1 MRRWLAAGTLVGACL
16 LAWLI
21 ASRAAVPN
29 PTLATVAVG
38 MYPSAIAVDS
48 GAGRALVL
56 NLYDTTV
63 SVIDEI
69 TARVVATTTVG
80 SNGGAHPQD
89 LALDTR
95 LGHAFVT
102 TDDGEVSM
110 LDSRSG
116 RVLHVTRAGSGVGA
130 IAICERTGRAFIA
143 DLDAGSVAVIDAA
156 TGTLLRTVSVG
167 ASPVTIVCDAPA
179 RRVFVADQGDGTV
192 AVLDARSGR
201 PLRSLLVGDAPV
213 ALAISDRYRGLLVA
227 GAHGSLVGLD
237 IETGALRFRR
247 APFGQRLS
255 AIDLRVAADDPAGYA
270 LAGWGTRLLRI
281 DPRTGAT
288 RGAIRLP
295 SPLAA
300 LGVDPSIGYPIA
312 AVRGPIDARGD
323 PFGDGS
329 LVRIGPGGGIVDAVT
344 VAIDPSA
351 FAVDSARHRLFVVN
365 TNLNPD
371 GSVPHPR
378 PPPGTL
384 LTTLGAWL
392 RGWIPGIPP
401 ATFPPG
407 RSGSVTVLRLADL

>member
-1 MRRWLAAGTLVGACL
+1 MRRRASGAVMGACL
-16 LAWLI
+16 LLWLF
-21 ASRAAVPN
+21 ASRAAGPG
-29 PTLATVAVG
+29 PRLATVAVG
-38 MYPSAIAVDS
+38 MYPSAIAIDS
-48 GAGRALVL
+48 GAGRAMVL
-56 NLYDTTV
+56 NSYDTTV

-69 TARVVATTTVG
+69 AARVVATTSVG

-89 LALDTR
+89 LALDTH

-116 RVLHVTRAGSGVGA
+116 RVLHVVQAGLGLGA
-130 IAICERTGRAFIA
+130 IAVCERTGRVFITNI
-143 DLDAGSVAVIDAA
+143 DGGSVAVIDAA

-167 ASPVTIVCDAPA
+167 SSPVAIVCDA
-179 RRVFVADQGDGTV
+179 RVGRVFVANQGDGTI
-192 AVLDARSGR
+192 AVLDARSGH
-201 PLRSLLVGDAPV
+201 PLRSLAVDDAPV
-213 ALAISDRYRGLLVA
+213 TLAISDRFRELLVA

-237 IETGALRFRR
+237 TATGALRFCR
-247 APFGQRLS
+247 APFGQKAS

-270 LAGWGTRLLRI
+270 LAGWGTRFLRI
-281 DPRTGAT
+281 DPRTGAS

-300 LGVDPSIGYPIA
+300 LGVDPSSGYPIA
-312 AVRGPIDARGD
+312 AVRGTIDARGD

-351 FAVDSARHRLFVVN
+351 FVVDSARHRLFVVN

-371 GSVPHPR
+371 GSVPDPR
-378 PPPGTL
+378 LPPGTP

-392 RGWIPGIPP
+392 RGWIPGMSP
-401 ATFPPG
+401 ATSPPG
-407 RSGSVTVLRLADL
+407 RSGSVTVLRLANL